1 MMVYNELLVYFIS
14 VGFDPLKIS
23 CKLSFCIFVVSRNKH
38 FHSRNLIYYIF
49 QMEINN
55 ENICG
60 NIRFIKTSY
69 DNKTP
74 SKDSRSAVTKKPFD
88 NNYAAST
95 PKASP
100 LCLSPSNKSFGS
112 CLSAR
117 STRDGVKNT
126 KLQASAELTHKVQI
140 RKENWAREKELK
152 ARQNKICREANAKK
166 AQELCDAAAE
176 ARKHSAEKKKR
187 MVDRQ
192 KKEEHD
198 MLAASLAE
206 RAQLAV
212 DLQREAKARRRIS
225 IFLNKKMK
233 ESAKLKEREMQE
245 EEKKKEADLLASRR
259 INFLS
264 AREAK
269 KAEELRKRESLATRG
284 VKASFD
290 RKVDE
295 VIANNE
301 KFLERDIID
310 ARLENRIDE
319 CNQKYLEKI
328 RNRQSLA
335 NRLDVWRMQRT
346 LVQEE
351 EYEEQQ
357 SRVEEC
363 RVRQEDWQD
372 IQRYK
377 ETQAKRDR
385 ESLAGRLQKWKEEKE
400 FTGHLRSQ
408 EHEAEQIEREL
419 AQQELEDIHEYQ
431 EDSKRKRKQ
440 SLAYRLD
447 KARKD
452 QDFEKGQLALQQ
464 AYQEEELQMKTIDRE
479 DVKKFREQLLAA
491 RRQSLQYR
499 TQLAVRHVYSML
511 LFIYIPYHTGC

>member
-1 MMVYNELLVYFIS
+1 
-14 VGFDPLKIS
+14 
-23 CKLSFCIFVVSRNKH
+23 
-38 FHSRNLIYYIF
+38 
-49 QMEINN
+49 MEINN

-60 NIRFIKTSY
+60 NIRSFKTSY

-74 SKDSRSAVTKKPFD
+74 SKDSARSAVTKRPFD
-88 NNYAAST
+88 SNNAVST
-95 PKASP
+95 PKASS
-100 LCLSPSNKSFGS
+100 LCLSPSNKSFGGS
-112 CLSAR
+112 LSAR

-126 KLQASAELTHKVQI
+126 KLQASAELNQKVQI

-152 ARQNKICREANAKK
+152 ARQNKLCRETNAKK
-166 AQELCDAAAE
+166 VQELCDAAAE

-187 MVDRQ
+187 MIDRQ

-212 DLQREAKARRRIS
+212 DLEREAKARRRIS

-233 ESAKLKEREMQE
+233 EGAKLKEREMQE

-259 INFLS
+259 INYLS

-269 KAEELRKRESLATRG
+269 KADELRKRESLASRG
-284 VKASFD
+284 VKATFD

-310 ARLENRIDE
+310 SRLENRIDE
-319 CNQKYLEKI
+319 CNQKYMEKV

-346 LVQEE
+346 LVQAA

-357 SRVEEC
+357 NRLEDS
-363 RVRQEDWQD
+363 RVRQEDWKD

-385 ESLAGRLQKWKEEKE
+385 ESLSGRLQKWKEEKE
-400 FTGHLRSQ
+400 VTERLRAQ
-408 EHEAEQIEREL
+408 ENDAEQIEREL
-419 AQQELEDIHEYQ
+419 AQQELEDMHEYQ
-431 EDSKRKRKQ
+431 ESSKRKRKQ

-464 AYQEEELQMKTIDRE
+464 AYQEEELKMKTIDRE
-479 DVKKFREQLLAA
+479 DVKKFREQLQAA

-499 TQLAVRHVYSML
+499 TQLAVRHTHPLINRS
-511 LFIYIPYHTGC
+511 F